1 MMARIMQ
8 NINAL
13 CERIFLNGKHSL
25 RRVPRI
31 FRLGFPF
38 KVFKSVMVGVLQVS
52 LPRAEVLYRFCS
64 LYLPFLTH
72 YHSVRCTRTCC
83 PLTGLTWKVKMTL
96 KLGELS
102 RNVGGRCT
110 RTCHF
115 QLFTTICTSKSSS
128 VYAFLS
134 AKQNT
139 RSHEMQCCD
148 FSARERSERT
158 IERFTQKPSEAR
170 PCN

>member
-52 LPRAEVLYRFCS
+52 LPRAEVLYRLCS
-64 LYLPFLTH
+64 LYLPFFTH
-72 YHSVRCTRTCC
+72 YHSVRCTRSCC

-96 KLGELS
+96 W
-102 RNVGGRCT
+102 
-110 RTCHF
+110 
-115 QLFTTICTSKSSS
+115 
-128 VYAFLS
+128 
-134 AKQNT
+134 
-139 RSHEMQCCD
+139 RSLENCHEMLGVG
-148 FSARERSERT
+148 ARGLVIFNYLRPFAQVKAVVFMLSSLQNRT
-158 IERFTQKPSEAR
+158 HDHMK
-170 PCN
+170 CNVAISQRASVASGQ